1 MKTVRVRD
9 CEVKLTRLP
18 GGAHFGNSAL
28 ARLRQANNNKHDENR
43 NVERGSSETTPH
55 TKTTAFFKL
64 VAEIGTTPKININC
78 NITHINLFLL
88 YRL

>member
-1 MKTVRVRD
+1 
-9 CEVKLTRLP
+9 
-18 GGAHFGNSAL
+18 
-28 ARLRQANNNKHDENR
+28 
-43 NVERGSSETTPH
+43 
-55 TKTTAFFKL
+55 L